1 MGADGAD
8 PAARLTMGRRGRT
21 ALVTFVVAP
30 LVGLGVAVL
39 VLWADGPGVLAI
51 VLGAAVAGAVSAFA
65 SRRFGY
71 RDERKVAGWAVGGA
85 VGALA
90 AMAIAVAV
98 LLAII
103 IATCDEGC
111 FS

>member
-1 MGADGAD
+1 MVAHCADEA
-8 PAARLTMGRRGRT
+8 PRLTMGRRGRT
-21 ALVTFVVAP
+21 ALVTFLVAP
-30 LVGLGVAVL
+30 LLGLGVAGL
-39 VLWADGPGVLAI
+39 VLWADGPGLVAI
-51 VLGAAVAGAVSAFA
+51 GLGAAVAGAVSAFA

-71 RDERKVAGWAVGGA
+71 RDDRKVAGWAVGGA

-98 LLAII
+98 LIAII